1 MTLFLLGNLAFL
13 LSITGSLACFHP
25 RVGLWLGIYEPDLL
39 AAAVALVAVVLIHA
53 LTTSPDNPKANPA

>member
-25 RVGLWLGIYEPDLL
+25 RVGLWLGIYEPD
-39 AAAVALVAVVLIHA
+39 H
-53 LTTSPDNPKANPA
+53 T